1 MAGLFIPGKAR
12 DPRRMAVSAEGL
24 ERALTQ
30 LADLRT
36 APVTVEAALRRIV
49 ESADALFQVDG
60 STLMLV
66 DRDQALRNLA
76 VSNLRAQAL
85 EELQDEHGEGPCVDA
100 YEEKHTVWA
109 DDLGREER
117 WPAFSPAAASRGLA
131 AVLAS
136 PIPYSN
142 EAVGVVAVFAAGP
155 HPWTEAEQQAIVA
168 FTDLAAMLILNAMEA
183 SERGRVAVELQGAL
197 DSRVVIE
204 QAKGVL
210 VGRHGLTPRQAF
222 ERLRGIARDQRRR
235 LAEVAAEVVDAAQ
248 QV

>member
-1 MAGLFIPGKAR
+1 
-12 DPRRMAVSAEGL
+12 MAVSAEGL

-36 APVTVEAALRRIV
+36 SPVTLEAALHRIV

-60 STLMLV
+60 SALMLV
-66 DRDQALRNLA
+66 DSDQVLRNLA
-76 VSNLRAQAL
+76 VSHLRAALL
-85 EELQDEHGEGPCVDA
+85 EELQAEHGEGPCVDA
-100 YEEKHTVWA
+100 YDDKQPVWA

-117 WPAFSPAAASRGLA
+117 WPGFSPAAAGRGLV

-142 EAVGVVAVFAAGP
+142 EAVGVMAVFGSGP
-155 HPWTEAEQQAIVA
+155 HPWTEAERQAIVA
-168 FTDLAAMLILNAMEA
+168 FTDLAAMLVLNAMEA
-183 SERGRVAVELQGAL
+183 RERGLIAVQLQGAL

-210 VGRHGLTPRQAF
+210 VGRHGLSPRQAF
-222 ERLRGIARDQRRR
+222 ERLRGLARDRRR
-235 LAEVAAEVVDAAQ
+235 PLAEVAAEVVDAAQ
-248 QV
+248 WP

>member
-1 MAGLFIPGKAR
+1 
-12 DPRRMAVSAEGL
+12 MAVSEEGL

-36 APVTVEAALRRIV
+36 SPVTLEAALHRIV

-60 STLMLV
+60 SVLMLV
-66 DRDQALRNLA
+66 DNDQVLRNLA
-76 VSNLRAQAL
+76 VSHPRAAML
-85 EELQDEHGEGPCVDA
+85 EELQAEHGEGPCVDA
-100 YEEKHTVWA
+100 YDDKQTVWT

-117 WPAFSPAAASRGLA
+117 WPSFSPAAAGRGLA

-142 EAVGVVAVFAAGP
+142 EAVGVVAVFASGP
-155 HPWTEAEQQAIVA
+155 HPWTEPEQQAIVA

-183 SERGRVAVELQGAL
+183 AERGLTAVQLQGAL

-210 VGRHGLTPRQAF
+210 VGRHGLSPRQAF
-222 ERLRGIARDQRRR
+222 ERLRSLARDRRR
-235 LAEVAAEVVDAAQ
+235 PLAEVAAEVVDAAQ
-248 QV
+248 RR